1 MKERNAARKVHS
13 RLFTYNCTYLCG
25 RHDVAANVNVK
36 ASIQS
41 SGPFRALYT
50 LLPTPY
56 QLISSHILHIL
67 QSMREG
73 CSYMSITMYL
83 FIQLSEPEQ
92 CRVKK
97 LAKGFNTAAQDSNPS
112 SLSRESEALPLN
124 HCSNS

>member
-36 ASIQS
+36 ASSYIAQYPVLRTVQS
-41 SGPFRALYT
+41 ALHFT
-50 LLPTPY
+50 SVTDLFTQTPSR
-56 QLISSHILHIL
+56 LISSHILHIL

-83 FIQLSEPEQ
+83 FIQLSELEQ
-92 CRVKK
+92 R
-97 LAKGFNTAAQDSNPS
+97 F
-112 SLSRESEALPLN
+112 
-124 HCSNS
+124 